1 MTHDAT
7 RQARLTAR
15 QERVEQAIALPVL
28 IAALASVPAVFLT
41 LFDGRLA
48 QAGGVLNGISGAVLI
63 AEAVVLFAVAPNK
76 RTWLNENRWLVA
88 LAVAVLVAVVF
99 AIGPV
104 QLLRL
109 LRVVGALRIIRVK
122 RIFKAGAIVQ
132 ERYAADQRW
141 ERATTLLVT
150 ILCAAFVALVL
161 ADPTSQSRV
170 WAETA
175 YGWLGPVRALVAGA
189 IIAGATFIVVRRRR
203 SEDRE
208 PTGSA

>member
-1 MTHDAT
+1 MTDDT
-7 RQARLTAR
+7 AREDRLLAR

-41 LFDGRLA
+41 LFEGRLA
-48 QAGGVLNGISGAVLI
+48 QAGGILNGISGAVLI

-76 RTWLNENRWLVA
+76 RNWLSQNRWLVA

-141 ERATTLLVT
+141 QRAMTLLVT
-150 ILCAAFVALVL
+150 MLCAVFVALVL

-175 YGWLGPVRALVAGA
+175 YSWLGPVRALLAGA
-189 IIAGATFIVVRRRR
+189 IIAAATYIVARRRRR
-203 SEDRE
+203 SEPD
-208 PTGSA
+208 

>member
-1 MTHDAT
+1 MTEDTSREAL
-7 RQARLTAR
+7 LTAR
-15 QERVEQAIALPVL
+15 QQRVEQAIALPVL

-48 QAGGVLNGISGAVLI
+48 QTGGILNGVSGAVLI

-76 RTWLNENRWLVA
+76 RTWLSENRWLVV
-88 LAVAVLVAVVF
+88 LAVAVLIAVVF

-141 ERATTLLVT
+141 QRVTTSLVT

-161 ADPTSQSRV
+161 ADPTSQSRL

-175 YGWLGPVRALVAGA
+175 YGWLGPVGAVLAG
-189 IIAGATFIVVRRRR
+189 IVLAGATFIVARRRR
-203 SEDRE
+203 SDSR
-208 PTGSA
+208 